1 MQKIIYNINICTKLG
16 GIGLF
21 ELEIENE
28 SLANIKVVGVGGG
41 GNNAVNRMIEAG
53 LRSVDFI
60 SINTD
65 GQALKR
71 ANSNTKIQI
80 GEKITKGLG
89 AGANP
94 EIGHKAAEE
103 SRDDIAAA
111 LKDADMVFVT
121 AGMGGGTGTGAAP
134 VVAGIAR
141 ELGKLTIAIVTKP
154 FSFEGKKRM
163 TQAESGIED
172 LKKNC
177 DSLVI
182 IPNDKLIEIARD
194 KKNITL
200 KDSFKIADDV
210 LRQGVQ
216 GISELIVAPG
226 LINLDFA
233 DVKAVMKNTGL
244 AHMGVGRAS
253 GENRAE
259 EATRMAINSPLLET
273 SIAGAKG
280 ILLNI
285 SGGPD
290 LGMLEIQK
298 VNELVQELA
307 DVDAEFIFG
316 AIIKDELADD
326 IEITLVATG
335 FDNND
340 KEENFTTMFNSFN
353 SSPKTIEQNKENKS
367 DNPFESIVKQTSM
380 DDDVDIPD
388 FLRK

>member
-1 MQKIIYNINICTKLG
+1 MI
-16 GIGLF
+16 

-28 SLANIKVVGVGGG
+28 SLANIKVVGVGGA
-41 GNNAVNRMIEAG
+41 GNNAVNRMIETG
-53 LRSVDFI
+53 LRSVEFI
-60 SINTD
+60 SVNTD
-65 GQALKR
+65 AQALKR

-80 GEKITKGLG
+80 GEKVTRGLG

-94 EIGHKAAEE
+94 EIGRKAAEE

-111 LKDADMVFVT
+111 IKDADMVFVT

-134 VVAGIAR
+134 VIAGIAK
-141 ELGKLTIAIVTKP
+141 ELGKLTVAIVTKP
-154 FSFEGKKRM
+154 FTIEGKKRM
-163 TQAESGIED
+163 SQAERGIEE
-172 LKKNC
+172 LKKNS

-182 IPNDKLIEIARD
+182 IHNDKLLDIAHA
-194 KKNITL
+194 KNNITFEEAL
-200 KDSFKIADDV
+200 RVADDV
-210 LRQGVQ
+210 LRQGLQ

-244 AHMGVGRAS
+244 AHMGIGRAK

-298 VNELVQELA
+298 ANELVQELA

-316 AIIKDELADD
+316 AIIKDSLEDE

-335 FDNND
+335 FDND
-340 KEENFTTMFNSFN
+340 DPDVPAVF
-353 SSPKTIEQNKENKS
+353 SSDYTRTQAVRNETEKTADNKQ
-367 DNPFESIVKQTSM
+367 DNPFINIIKEAEK
-380 DDDVDIPD
+380 DELDVPD
-388 FLRK
+388 FLKR

>member
-1 MQKIIYNINICTKLG
+1 MI
-16 GIGLF
+16 

-28 SLANIKVVGVGGG
+28 TQANIKVVGVGGG

-53 LRSVDFI
+53 LQKVEFI

-65 GQALKR
+65 GQALTR
-71 ANSNTKIQI
+71 SNSNTKIQI
-80 GEKITKGLG
+80 GDKLTRGLG

-103 SRDDIAAA
+103 SREIIAEAI
-111 LKDADMVFVT
+111 KDADMVFVT

-141 ELGKLTIAIVTKP
+141 EMGKLTIAIVTKP

-163 TQAESGIED
+163 SQAEAGIEE

-182 IPNDKLIEIARD
+182 IPNDKLVDIARD
-194 KKNITL
+194 KKNLSL
-200 KDSFKIADDV
+200 KDSFVAADDV
-210 LRQGVQ
+210 LKQGVK
-216 GISELIVAPG
+216 GISDLIVEPG
-226 LINLDFA
+226 MINLDFA

-244 AHMGVGRAS
+244 AHMGVGRAK

-273 SIAGAKG
+273 SIEGAKG

-290 LGMLEIQK
+290 LSMLEVQRA
-298 VNELVQELA
+298 NEIVQELA
-307 DVDAEFIFG
+307 DPNAEFIFG
-316 AIIKDELADD
+316 AIIKDSLEDE

-335 FDNND
+335 FDSVPNTYSPYTTTVRQEPPVV
-340 KEENFTTMFNSFN
+340 KEE
-353 SSPKTIEQNKENKS
+353 PKLE
-367 DNPFESIVKQTSM
+367 NPFENIINNTKDE
-380 DDDVDIPD
+380 DDIDFPV

>member
-1 MQKIIYNINICTKLG
+1 MI
-16 GIGLF
+16 

-28 SLANIKVVGVGGG
+28 SLANIKVVGVGGA

-53 LRSVDFI
+53 LRSVEFI
-60 SINTD
+60 SVNTD
-65 GQALKR
+65 AQALKR

-80 GEKITKGLG
+80 GEKVTRGLG

-94 EIGHKAAEE
+94 EVGRKAAEE
-103 SRDDIAAA
+103 SKDDIAAA
-111 LKDADMVFVT
+111 IKDADMVFVT

-134 VVAGIAR
+134 VIAGIAK

-154 FSFEGKKRM
+154 FTIEGKKRM
-163 TQAESGIED
+163 SQAERGIEE
-172 LKKNC
+172 LKKNS

-182 IPNDKLIEIARD
+182 IHNDKLLDIAHA
-194 KKNITL
+194 KNNITFEEAL
-200 KDSFKIADDV
+200 RVADDV
-210 LRQGVQ
+210 LRQGLQ

-244 AHMGVGRAS
+244 AHMGIGRAK

-298 VNELVQELA
+298 ANELVQELA

-316 AIIKDELADD
+316 AIIKDSLEDE

-335 FDNND
+335 FDNDDKND
-340 KEENFTTMFNSFN
+340 SFVPMYTREPENTVGR
-353 SSPKTIEQNKENKS
+353 EVENAAVNEKS
-367 DNPFESIVKQTSM
+367 ANPFEDIINKTKE
-380 DDDVDIPD
+380 DDDIDVPF
-388 FLRK
+388 FLKK

>member
-1 MQKIIYNINICTKLG
+1 MI
-16 GIGLF
+16 

-28 SLANIKVVGVGGG
+28 SLANIKVVGVGGA

-53 LRSVDFI
+53 LRSVEFI
-60 SINTD
+60 SVNTD
-65 GQALKR
+65 AQALKR

-80 GEKITKGLG
+80 GEKVTRGLG

-94 EIGHKAAEE
+94 EVGRKAAEE
-103 SRDDIAAA
+103 SKDDIAAA
-111 LKDADMVFVT
+111 IKDADMVFVT

-134 VVAGIAR
+134 VIAGIAK

-154 FSFEGKKRM
+154 FTIEGKKRM
-163 TQAESGIED
+163 SQAERGIEE
-172 LKKNC
+172 LKKNS

-182 IPNDKLIEIARD
+182 IHNDKLLDIAHA
-194 KKNITL
+194 KNNITFEEAL
-200 KDSFKIADDV
+200 RVADDV
-210 LRQGVQ
+210 LRQGLQ

-244 AHMGVGRAS
+244 AHMGIGRAK

-285 SGGPD
+285 SGGSD

-298 VNELVQELA
+298 ANELVQELA

-316 AIIKDELADD
+316 AIIKDSLEDE

-335 FDNND
+335 FDNDDNND
-340 KEENFTTMFNSFN
+340 GYTPMFSRKTEPETLPESEGVKPTVETTSN
-353 SSPKTIEQNKENKS
+353 
-367 DNPFESIVKQTSM
+367 NPFGDIVKKAKE
-380 DDDVDIPD
+380 DDDIDIPP
-388 FLRK
+388 FFKK

>member
-1 MQKIIYNINICTKLG
+1 V
-16 GIGLF
+16 F
-21 ELEIENE
+21 ELETENE

-53 LRSVDFI
+53 LRAVDFI

-80 GEKITKGLG
+80 GEKITRGLG

-103 SRDDIAAA
+103 SREDIAEAI
-111 LKDADMVFVT
+111 KDADMVFVT

-163 TQAESGIED
+163 MQAEAGIEE

-182 IPNDKLIEIARD
+182 IPNDKLIEIAKD
-194 KKNITL
+194 KKNVSL
-200 KDSFKIADDV
+200 KDSFKVADDV

-259 EATRMAINSPLLET
+259 EATKMAINSPLLET

-290 LGMLEIQK
+290 LGMLEIQQ

-316 AIIKDELADD
+316 AIIKDELESDL
-326 IEITLVATG
+326 EITLVATG
-335 FDNND
+335 FDRND
-340 KEENFTTMFNSFN
+340 VESANEYGSLFSGARKSVESSVEETAEEENK
-353 SSPKTIEQNKENKS
+353 P
-367 DNPFESIVKQTSM
+367 NPFENIIKQTTS
-380 DDDVDIPD
+380 DNDVDVPD

>member
-1 MQKIIYNINICTKLG
+1 MI
-16 GIGLF
+16 

-28 SLANIKVVGVGGG
+28 SLANIKVVGVGGA

-53 LRSVDFI
+53 LRSVEFI
-60 SINTD
+60 SVNTD
-65 GQALKR
+65 AQALKR
-71 ANSNTKIQI
+71 SNSNTKIQI
-80 GEKITKGLG
+80 GEKVTRGLG

-94 EIGHKAAEE
+94 EVGRKAAEE

-111 LKDADMVFVT
+111 IKDADMVFVT

-134 VVAGIAR
+134 VIAGIAK

-154 FSFEGKKRM
+154 FTIEGKKRM
-163 TQAESGIED
+163 SQAERGIEE
-172 LKKNC
+172 LKKNS

-182 IPNDKLIEIARD
+182 IHNDKLLDIAHDRR
-194 KKNITL
+194 NITFEEAL
-200 KDSFKIADDV
+200 RVADDV
-210 LRQGVQ
+210 LRQGLQ

-244 AHMGVGRAS
+244 AHMGIGRAK

-290 LGMLEIQK
+290 LGMLEIQRA
-298 VNELVQELA
+298 NELVQELA

-316 AIIKDELADD
+316 AIIKDSLEDE

-335 FDNND
+335 FDNDDND
-340 KEENFTTMFNSFN
+340 IDVPLFGLRTGYVAPQKQEDASANNLEN
-353 SSPKTIEQNKENKS
+353 
-367 DNPFESIVKQTSM
+367 NPFDNIVKQTKQE
-380 DDDVDIPD
+380 DDLDIPD
-388 FLRK
+388 FLKNK

>member
-1 MQKIIYNINICTKLG
+1 MI
-16 GIGLF
+16 

-53 LRSVDFI
+53 LRSVEFI

-71 ANSNTKIQI
+71 SNSNTKIQI
-80 GEKITKGLG
+80 GDKISKGLG
-89 AGANP
+89 AGGNP
-94 EIGHKAAEE
+94 EIGQKAAEE
-103 SRDDIAAA
+103 NKDDIAAA

-141 ELGKLTIAIVTKP
+141 DLGKLTISIVTKP

-163 TQAESGIED
+163 SQAERGIEE
-172 LKKNC
+172 LKKNS

-182 IPNDKLIEIARD
+182 IPNDKLLDIARD

-200 KDSFKIADDV
+200 RESFQIADDV

-244 AHMGVGRAS
+244 AHMGVGRAK

-259 EATRMAINSPLLET
+259 EAARMAINSPLLET

-280 ILLNI
+280 VLLNI

-290 LGMLEIQK
+290 LGMLEIQRA
-298 VNELVQELA
+298 NELVQELA

-316 AIIKDELADD
+316 AIIKDSLEDEM
-326 IEITLVATG
+326 EITLVATG
-335 FDNND
+335 FDN
-340 KEENFTTMFNSFN
+340 KEGDIDIPIFSAAQHTKPET
-353 SSPKTIEQNKENKS
+353 KTIAS
-367 DNPFESIVKQTSM
+367 DNPFSDIVHKTMQE
-380 DDDVDIPD
+380 DDVDIPD